1 MMERVSS
8 WGLSQALLRSTMA
21 TQARLAEK
29 QSASASGLKGESY
42 ADLSADSAKL
52 ISMETAVARLQ
63 ARSDNTQTALDRVE
77 AMHTA
82 VGSMVDLAG
91 DLRTT
96 LSQMLADTDDTV
108 DYNAVGQG
116 LLSDLA
122 DLMNLQMDGRYLF
135 GGSRTTTAPVDTSV
149 LAVPATPSTADDG
162 YYLGDDVTQSVGV
175 SDQSAIDY
183 GVTAGES
190 GFEKILR
197 AANILANADTSD
209 LDQDA
214 ITEAYDLATEAL
226 DELLAAQGRLSV
238 NASRLE
244 TFGERQDTAL
254 SLLGDRISDVKS
266 VDVAAVTVEISQLQ
280 SILEASYSALSK
292 VSSLSLT
299 DF

>member
-209 LDQDA
+209 QDA

>member
-8 WGLSQALLRSTMA
+8 WGLSQSLLRSTMA

-29 QSASASGLKGESY
+29 QTASASGLKGESY
-42 ADLSADSAKL
+42 ADLSADSARL
-52 ISMETAVARLQ
+52 ISLETSLTRLQ
-63 ARSDNTQTALDRVE
+63 TRSDNTQTALDRAE
-77 AMHTA
+77 AMHSA

-96 LSQMLADTDDTV
+96 LSQLLSQTDDTV

-116 LLSDLA
+116 LLNDLA

-135 GGSRTTTAPVDTSV
+135 GGGRTTSAPVDTSL
-149 LAVPATPSTADDG
+149 LAVPTTPSSADNG
-162 YYLGDDVTQSVGV
+162 YYLGDGVTQSVEV

-183 GVTAGES
+183 GVAANES

-197 AANILANADTSD
+197 AANILANADATD
-209 LDQDA
+209 LDEDA
-214 ITEAYDLATEAL
+214 VTEAYDLATEAL
-226 DELLAAQGRLSV
+226 DDLLAVQGRLSV

-244 TFGERQDTAL
+244 AFGERQDTAM
-254 SLLGDRISDVKS
+254 SLLSERVSDVKS

-280 SILEASYSALSK
+280 SVLEASYSALSK
-292 VSSLSLT
+292 ISALSLT